1 MENNNILNS
10 SFKSD
15 EKEQKNYNEQD
26 IDKSQYNYLKELN
39 KKLILFKKNEQV
51 NKDADENSKEI
62 RR

>member
-10 SFKSD
+10 SFKND

>member
-1 MENNNILNS
+1 MENNNTLNS
-10 SFKSD
+10 SFKND

-51 NKDADENSKEI
+51 NKDTDENSNEI

>member
-1 MENNNILNS
+1 MENNNTLNS

-15 EKEQKNYNEQD
+15 KNKQKNYNEQD

>member
-15 EKEQKNYNEQD
+15 ENEQKNYNEQD

>member
-1 MENNNILNS
+1 MENNNTLNR
-10 SFKSD
+10 SFKND

>member
-1 MENNNILNS
+1 MENNNVLNS
-10 SFKSD
+10 SLKSD

-26 IDKSQYNYLKELN
+26 IDKSQYEYLKELN

-51 NKDADENSKEI
+51 NKDTDESSKEI

>member
-15 EKEQKNYNEQD
+15 ENEQKNYNEQD

-62 RR
+62 RK

>member
-1 MENNNILNS
+1 MENNNTLNS
-10 SFKSD
+10 SFKND

-51 NKDADENSKEI
+51 NKDTDENSKEI

>member
-1 MENNNILNS
+1 MENNNTLNS
-10 SFKSD
+10 SFKND

-39 KKLILFKKNEQV
+39 NKLILFKKNEQV
-51 NKDADENSKEI
+51 NKDTDENSNEI

>member
-10 SFKSD
+10 SLKSD

-26 IDKSQYNYLKELN
+26 IDKSQYEYLKELN
-39 KKLILFKKNEQV
+39 KKLILFRKNEQV

>member
-1 MENNNILNS
+1 MENNNTLNS
-10 SFKSD
+10 SFKND

-39 KKLILFKKNEQV
+39 KKLILFRKNEQV

>member
-1 MENNNILNS
+1 MKNNNTLNS

-15 EKEQKNYNEQD
+15 ENEQKNYNEQD

-51 NKDADENSKEI
+51 NKDVDENSKEI

>member
-10 SFKSD
+10 SLKSD
-15 EKEQKNYNEQD
+15 EKEKKNYNEQD
-26 IDKSQYNYLKELN
+26 IDKSQYEYLKELN

>member
-1 MENNNILNS
+1 MENNNTLNS
-10 SFKSD
+10 SFKND

>member
-1 MENNNILNS
+1 MENNDTLNS

-15 EKEQKNYNEQD
+15 KNKQKNYNEQD

-51 NKDADENSKEI
+51 NKDTDENSNEI

>member
-1 MENNNILNS
+1 MENNNTLNS
-10 SFKSD
+10 SFKND

-26 IDKSQYNYLKELN
+26 IDKSQYNYLKGLN

>member
-26 IDKSQYNYLKELN
+26 IDKSQYEYLKELN
-39 KKLILFKKNEQV
+39 KKLILFRKNEQV

>member
-10 SFKSD
+10 SFKND

-26 IDKSQYNYLKELN
+26 IDKSQYEYLKELN

>member
-1 MENNNILNS
+1 MKNNNTLNS

-15 EKEQKNYNEQD
+15 ENEQKNYNEQD

>member
-1 MENNNILNS
+1 MENNNTLNS
-10 SFKSD
+10 SFKND

-26 IDKSQYNYLKELN
+26 IDKSQYEYLKELN
-39 KKLILFKKNEQV
+39 KKLILFRKNEQV